1 MLAHFWS
8 ENFKLVEIW
17 QLSKLQIVCVS
28 RAETVVHAQSAD
40 DKFRDPAA
48 VT

>member
-1 MLAHFWS
+1 MLAHIRS

-17 QLSKLQIVCVS
+17 QLSKLQIVYVS
-28 RAETVVHAQSAD
+28 RTETVIHAQSAD
-40 DKFRDPAA
+40 DKFRDPV